1 MRKPNQSWCTQS
13 QKGPPHQIV
22 SMAGWWLY
30 MTHWNKSYSRV
41 TFPTSPA
48 SLNSTLNRDVLTTS
62 LAGVQYV
69 QVPIKGRRN
78 QVDVFLDIGAN
89 KAKIFLATVNLRR
102 LGFHTKWQRRCG
114 KIEHIYV
121 LGQIPGAD
129 GALEPVSHSIPSS
142 PEI

>member
-1 MRKPNQSWCTQS
+1 MS
-13 QKGPPHQIV
+13 QTDDVKAESIT
-22 SMAGWWLY
+22 M
-30 MTHWNKSYSRV
+30 YSELEG
-41 TFPTSPA
+41 F
-48 SLNSTLNRDVLTTS
+48 TTS
-62 LAGVQYV
+62 DSIHDRTVIVYDPLRQVVFEDCISNVTSVQYV

-78 QVDVFLDIGAN
+78 QVDVSLEIGPK
-89 KAKIFLATVNLRR
+89 KAKIFLATVNLSR
-102 LGFHTKWQRRCG
+102 LGFHTKWQRKRG